1 MSAMSSK
8 GLLKVGVILATLLIL
23 AGGIAFL
30 LPPHDWSKDVPRLVV
45 TGDGSEYG
53 QSVVAFRVVIPESR
67 TSAGYAISKPQVINT
82 NGRTQDVALI
92 RFVTPAREAK
102 LGFVEDGGGEYYL
115 RLDVAYE
122 EKGLAGWIHR
132 VRNCWEN
139 KSLKP
144 LREMTYEESV
154 SIASDRITNAVV
166 RRTGTQ
172 Q

>member
-1 MSAMSSK
+1 MSPK
-8 GLLKVGVILATLLIL
+8 GRLRVSVILAALLIL
-23 AGGIAFL
+23 AGGIVFL
-30 LPPHDWSKDVPRLVV
+30 LPPHERSKDVPRVV
-45 TGDGSEYG
+45 VAGNGSEYG

-67 TSAGYAISKPQVINT
+67 TSVGYAISKPQVVDAT
-82 NGRTQDVALI
+82 GRTQDVALI

-102 LGFVEDGGGEYYL
+102 LGFVEDGGDEYYL

-122 EKGLAGWIHR
+122 EKGFTGWIHR

-139 KSLKP
+139 KTLKP

-166 RRTGTQ
+166 QRTGTQ
-172 Q
+172 P